1 MIKRCFKTAAAV
13 LLTAS
18 LGLGSAVPA
27 SAASEL
33 PTGAPVRETL
43 AVLRETSPLPADAD
57 VAAACLAPAKTD
69 EVRAIWIAFLDL
81 QKILVGRSE
90 ENFTAAAEEMFR
102 TCKDAGLNTVIV
114 QVRPYGDSFYP
125 SDYFPWSD
133 YASGKMGRELDYDP
147 LKIMVE
153 KAHGMGLSIEAWVNP
168 LRAMT
173 EAQIADV
180 SDDYPI
186 RRWYDSDR
194 KRAENLFITGGRIYL
209 NPASDEVRDLIAA
222 GVSEIAE
229 NYDVDGIH
237 IDDYF
242 YPSGLDFSFDAAQYG
257 EYTADGG
264 KLSQGDWRRS
274 LISKMVKQMYGAVKA
289 ADRETVFGVS
299 PRGINSQT
307 YELLYADVAEW
318 VQNPGYLDYVVPQIY
333 YGYENSS
340 APYSETLKEWTELVT
355 EENVRLMIGL
365 SPYKVGAVDQYAG
378 AGREEWLRR
387 DDIIARQINETRE
400 YENCDGVFL
409 FRYEQI
415 FVSPT
420 AAMEKEKNNFI
431 ALLK

>member
-1 MIKRCFKTAAAV
+1 MIKRCFKTALTV

-27 SAASEL
+27 AAVEM
-33 PTGAPVRETL
+33 PAAAPVRESL
-43 AVLRETSPLPADAD
+43 AALREASPLPADAD
-57 VAAACLAPAKTD
+57 VAASCLAPAKAD

-81 QKILVGRSE
+81 QKILAGSSE
-90 ENFTAAAEEMFR
+90 EEFTSSAEEMFR
-102 TCKDAGLNTVIV
+102 TCRDAGLNTVIV

-133 YASGKMGRELDYDP
+133 YASGRMGRGLDYDP
-147 LKIMVE
+147 LQIMVE

-186 RRWYDSDR
+186 RRWYDSDK

-242 YPSGLDFSFDAAQYG
+242 YPSGLDFSFDAAQYN
-257 EYTADGG
+257 EYTEDGG

-274 LISKMVKQMYGAVKA
+274 LTSKMVKQMYGAVKA
-289 ADRETVFGVS
+289 ADREMVFGVS

-355 EENVRLMIGL
+355 EEDVRLMIGL
-365 SPYKVGAVDQYAG
+365 SPYKTGAADQYAG
-378 AGREEWLRR
+378 KGKEEWLLH
-387 DDIIARQINETRE
+387 DDIIARQINEARE

-415 FVSPT
+415 FANPS
-420 AAMEKEKNNFI
+420 AAMEKEKKNFI